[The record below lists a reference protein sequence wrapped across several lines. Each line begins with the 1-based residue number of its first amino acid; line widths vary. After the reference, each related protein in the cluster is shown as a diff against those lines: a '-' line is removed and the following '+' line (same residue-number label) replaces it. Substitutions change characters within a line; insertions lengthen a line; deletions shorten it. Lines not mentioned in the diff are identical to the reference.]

1 MKYTH
6 IYTKKQKQTPFNG
19 FSTRFFVGICKGS
32 DRKKTRKKTY
42 RILVGNADVFC
53 RANLVKIM
61 TSLFLQRWNEF
72 DANDFQILPKSIF
85 L

>member
-1 MKYTH
+1 MKYTTS
-6 IYTKKQKQTPFNG
+6 IQKNRNKRP
-19 FSTRFFVGICKGS
+19 STVFQLVFLWEYVRARTG
-32 DRKKTRKKTY
+32 KKTRKKTY